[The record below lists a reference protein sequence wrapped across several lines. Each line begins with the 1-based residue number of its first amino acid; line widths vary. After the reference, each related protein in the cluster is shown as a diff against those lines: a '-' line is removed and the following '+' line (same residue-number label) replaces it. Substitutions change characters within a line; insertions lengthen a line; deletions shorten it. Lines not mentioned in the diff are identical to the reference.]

1 MGILLYLFEH
11 FYEKHTSLSNR
22 DFGSLTGQNLVAY
35 SVPVSAPPTITHL
48 LITEYLPFRC

>member
-22 DFGSLTGQNLVAY
+22 DFGGLTGQNLVAY

>member
-1 MGILLYLFEH
+1 MGILLCLFEY

-22 DFGSLTGQNLVAY
+22 DFGSLAGKDLVAY
-35 SVPVSAPPTITHL
+35 SVPVLAPPTITHL